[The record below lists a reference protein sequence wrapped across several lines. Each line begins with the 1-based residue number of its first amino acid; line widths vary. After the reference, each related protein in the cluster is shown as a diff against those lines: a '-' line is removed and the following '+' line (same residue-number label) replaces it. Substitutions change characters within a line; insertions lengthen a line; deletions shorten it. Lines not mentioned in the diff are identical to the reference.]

1 MGPEALQLLP
11 EGALG
16 LDFWSFPYVWP
27 GDPVLRHSPRVSGQ
41 KGNPLWAC
49 QFPKEL
55 APTLSLGP
63 EVPFQ
68 QLRLWALLKYTF
80 YCISAVL
87 QKYDKIN

>member
-11 EGALG
+11 GGPLG

-49 QFPKEL
+49 QSPKEL
-55 APTLSLGP
+55 APTLSLG
-63 EVPFQ
+63 
-68 QLRLWALLKYTF
+68 LRSPLSAAPPLGTVEIYFLLHFCRFT
-80 YCISAVL
+80 
-87 QKYDKIN
+87 KI